1 MRRNVSTSSEQRA
14 PVHEPKLSIKKS
26 PRNKRE
32 GHIFPSQQLAFAA
45 VVSCGLV
52 FLLAIHIHLYRAI
65 HTRENNVSI
74 PQHAKDIT
82 SATLNLTP
90 LRNVDLDMYTVRIN
104 TWQRHE
110 QLVVSIEHHA
120 KCEGVAQIQVVWCED
135 TEPPL
140 ELLEHPKVVVERHEV
155 NSLNERFHVLEETPT
170 LGILSMDDDVLRP
183 CEAIDSGMKY
193 ESILW
198 HVV

>member
-14 PVHEPKLSIKKS
+14 PVYEPKLSIKKS

-65 HTRENNVSI
+65 HTRENNVPI
-74 PQHAKDIT
+74 PQHEKDIT
-82 SATLNLTP
+82 SATLKLTP
-90 LRNVDLDMYTVRIN
+90 LRNVDLDMYTIRIN
-104 TWQRHE
+104 TWKRHE

-135 TEPPL
+135 TEPPP

-155 NSLNERFHVLEETPT
+155 NSLNERFHVLEYTPT

-193 ESILW
+193 KSLLW
-198 HVV
+198 HMM